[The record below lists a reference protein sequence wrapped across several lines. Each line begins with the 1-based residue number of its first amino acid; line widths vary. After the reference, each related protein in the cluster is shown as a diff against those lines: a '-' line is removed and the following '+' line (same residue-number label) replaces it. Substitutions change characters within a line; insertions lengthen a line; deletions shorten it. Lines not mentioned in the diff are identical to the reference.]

1 MCISPCRLM
10 NIYLH
15 KACTKL
21 LQLTVIGWTITVK
34 DGWGGSLFFFFSSF
48 LKQYFFYCFY
58 FRLAYVL
65 WWHADK
71 LEQAGFV
78 LFFPPLCS
86 GDGLFKM
93 YHPVSWLM
101 CRLGVNVSNFN
112 PNHSPG
118 LEDLMIP
125 PPRLAANYLEG
136 FRAGVWGGD
145 WGGGAGGH
153 TGALNTEWACYEQP
167 RLFCLF
173 LVFLGLAV
181 YYWTKL

>member
-1 MCISPCRLM
+1 M
-10 NIYLH
+10 
-15 KACTKL
+15 
-21 LQLTVIGWTITVK
+21 
-34 DGWGGSLFFFFSSF
+34 
-48 LKQYFFYCFY
+48 
-58 FRLAYVL
+58 
-65 WWHADK
+65 
-71 LEQAGFV
+71 EQAGFV
-78 LFFPPLCS
+78 FSSSLCS

-153 TGALNTEWACYEQP
+153 IGALNTEWACYEQP

-173 LVFLGLAV
+173 VF
-181 YYWTKL
+181 WFFWD

>member
-1 MCISPCRLM
+1 MDDNCQRWLGRVSI
-10 NIYLH
+10 
-15 KACTKL
+15 
-21 LQLTVIGWTITVK
+21 
-34 DGWGGSLFFFFSSF
+34 FFFFSF

-145 WGGGAGGH
+145 WGGGAGGSH
-153 TGALNTEWACYEQP
+153 WGFKYWVGLLWAAQAF
-167 RLFCLF
+167 LFVCF
-173 LVFLGLAV
+173 RGFFLGLAV

>member
-1 MCISPCRLM
+1 MAGDDLFS
-10 NIYLH
+10 
-15 KACTKL
+15 
-21 LQLTVIGWTITVK
+21 
-34 DGWGGSLFFFFSSF
+34 FFFFSPFWSNIS
-48 LKQYFFYCFY
+48 LFYCFY

-71 LEQAGFV
+71 FEQAGFV
-78 LFFPPLCS
+78 FLFFFLLSLCS

-93 YHPVSWLM
+93 YRPVSRLM

-167 RLFCLF
+167 RLFF
-173 LVFLGLAV
+173 FFFRFSF
-181 YYWTKL
+181 WD

>member
-21 LQLTVIGWTITVK
+21 LQLTVFGWTITVK
-34 DGWGGSLFFFFSSF
+34 DGLGGSLFFFSPFWSNIA
-48 LKQYFFYCFY
+48 LFYCFY

-78 LFFPPLCS
+78 LFFSSSLCS
-86 GDGLFKM
+86 CDGLFKNV
-93 YHPVSWLM
+93 PSWLM

-153 TGALNTEWACYEQP
+153 TGALNTEWACSEQI
-167 RLFCLF
+167 RLFF
-173 LVFLGLAV
+173 VFVCFVFGFF
-181 YYWTKL
+181 WD

>member
-1 MCISPCRLM
+1 MYCDDMLINWNRL
-10 NIYLH
+10 
-15 KACTKL
+15 
-21 LQLTVIGWTITVK
+21 V
-34 DGWGGSLFFFFSSF
+34 LF
-48 LKQYFFYCFY
+48 C
-58 FRLAYVL
+58 
-65 WWHADK
+65 
-71 LEQAGFV
+71 
-78 LFFPPLCS
+78 FFPPLCS

-181 YYWTKL
+181 YY